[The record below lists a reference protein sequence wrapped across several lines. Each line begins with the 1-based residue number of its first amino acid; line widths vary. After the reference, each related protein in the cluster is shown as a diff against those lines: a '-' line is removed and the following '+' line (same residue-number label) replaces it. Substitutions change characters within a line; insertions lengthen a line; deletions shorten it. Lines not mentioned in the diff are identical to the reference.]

1 MIHCFYFGDIQNVTY
16 RSSCFS
22 EVQWSCGTALL
33 QQHRDK
39 TLIFTSTS
47 LSTISLFMSESVWK
61 TCEGGGKKKKDKQRA
76 VFQRRK
82 QLLYSQLFFKSKRS
96 CLKTC
101 LKKSNLT
108 TSVQLQMFLQKVRIF
123 SSGEP
128 KQMMKKS
135 HALVRL
141 STGWN
146 SQGERMR
153 CSPIWGHF
161 IRDTL
166 VVVGPTPASP

>member
-1 MIHCFYFGDIQNVTY
+1 
-16 RSSCFS
+16 
-22 EVQWSCGTALL
+22 
-33 QQHRDK
+33 
-39 TLIFTSTS
+39 
-47 LSTISLFMSESVWK
+47 MSGSVWK
-61 TCEGGGKKKKDKQRA
+61 TCEGGGKRQTEGSIPKEKTA
-76 VFQRRK
+76 VIF
-82 QLLYSQLFFKSKRS
+82 LLY
-96 CLKTC
+96 TC

-123 SSGEP
+123 SSIEP

-141 STGWN
+141 STGWS